1 MSLPATEIAV
11 LPLKAGSTI
20 EEPSSP
26 AGQAFHDMLHTVSQ
40 QKGFQRVCWGRR
52 VENETEVQLLIGKCS
67 LNAKPPNVGAT
78 C

>member
-26 AGQAFHDMLHTVSQ
+26 AGQAFHYMLDTVSQ
-40 QKGFQRVCWGRR
+40 QKGFQRACWGRR
-52 VENETEVQLLIGKCS
+52 IESESEVQLLVGKCC
-67 LNAKPPNVGAT
+67 LIPKPQT
-78 C
+78 